1 MNHNA
6 KRFLTP
12 LLVLFF
18 LGSLAG
24 CYTVL
29 KRQAIAEDVEDP
41 GDEYYYVD
49 PSPPIYIPPGWI
61 IPLPPP
67 PPIGPPPPVP
77 PSPPD
82 PPPPPPPPKADPPPD
97 RPIDPKDP
105 IKR

>member
-12 LLVLFF
+12 LLVLI
-18 LGSLAG
+18 LAGSLAG

-29 KRQAIAEDVEDP
+29 NRQAIAEDAEDT
-41 GDEYYYVD
+41 GDDYYVD
-49 PSPPIYIPPGWI
+49 PPPPIYIPPGWI
-61 IPLPPP
+61 IPPPP
-67 PPIGPPPPVP
+67 PPPPG
-77 PSPPD
+77 
-82 PPPPPPPPKADPPPD
+82 PPPPPPPPKTDPPPD